1 MRNMR
6 NASRSVSVAQTPGP
20 SASGRGWSATPGPS
34 GGDRGRS
41 SATPLFYPADTP
53 FDLDEEDEDAHE
65 EYTQALREGRLRLPS
80 VAPREDDDDDD
91 NPDDIPEGIEKMG
104 ERMMQSSII
113 EEGVV
118 RNYGGWQERAVGE
131 DSEVLGR
138 EDPS

>member
-20 SASGRGWSATPGPS
+20 SASGRGWSATPGPGAS
-34 GGDRGRS
+34 GGGR

-53 FDLDEEDEDAHE
+53 YDLDEEDEEAHE

-80 VAPREDDDDDD
+80 VAPREDEDEDE
-91 NPDDIPEGIEKMG
+91 NPDDVPDGIEKMG
-104 ERMMQSSII
+104 ERMMLTSII

-118 RNYGGWQERAVGE
+118 RNYGGWEERAEGE
-131 DSEVLGR
+131 DSDVLGR
-138 EDPS
+138 QEPE